1 MTNLHRSEFA
11 LEIGGERLV
20 LRLSL
25 QALAEIEARLAPEGL
40 EALGRRLA
48 GGGLAMAD
56 LIVLAGALVRGGGQR
71 VADTALAERLEAA
84 DLPRLVSAIAA
95 VFATALPEGPAAPNP
110 PWPQPPDAAGASFSL
125 SASAG
130 CGFPPMPSGR

>member
-1 MTNLHRSEFA
+1 MANPHRSEA
-11 LEIGGERLV
+11 AIEINGERLV

-56 LIVLAGALVRGGGQR
+56 LIILAGALVRGGGR
-71 VADTALAERLEAA
+71 PIADSALAGWLDAA
-84 DLPRLVSAIAA
+84 DLPVLVSAIAT
-95 VFATALPEGPAAPNP
+95 VFASALPEGPAAPNP
-110 PWPQPPDAAGASFSL
+110 RAPQPPDPAGASFSP

-130 CGFPPMPSGR
+130 CGFPPMPSWR

>member
-1 MTNLHRSEFA
+1 MTNPHRSEAA

-40 EALGRRLA
+40 EALGRRLS

-56 LIVLAGALVRGGGQR
+56 LIVLAGALVRGGGR
-71 VADTALAERLEAA
+71 PIADSALAERLEAA
-84 DLPRLVSAIAA
+84 DLPALVSAIAA
-95 VFATALPEGPAAPNP
+95 VFASALPEGPAAPNP
-110 PWPQPPDAAGASFSL
+110 QVPQPPEADGASFSP